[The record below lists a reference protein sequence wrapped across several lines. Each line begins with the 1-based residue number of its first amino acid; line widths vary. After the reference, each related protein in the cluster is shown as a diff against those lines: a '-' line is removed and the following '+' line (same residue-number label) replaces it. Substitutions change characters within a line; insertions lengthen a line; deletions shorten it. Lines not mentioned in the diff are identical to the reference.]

1 MAVLYFGYLV
11 AGLRADVD
19 YFFGGVLLGF
29 GRKRENLGML
39 LLLVLGLKY
48 DVFWE
53 HYFLEV

>member
-53 HYFLEV
+53 DYF